1 MYFGDFNNEKDVCRD
16 FAIDSVDGVIVFAAY
31 DNENYEGSAD
41 VIFVKDGKLF
51 HVSGSHCSCYG
62 LEDQWKPEEMPIE
75 ALRHVV
81 ENGQYGP
88 MHSHK
93 EGLLSLFDVLEE
105 LNLEG
110 AKPETV
116 QLALKLAYG

>member
-1 MYFGDFNNEKDVCRD
+1 MYFGQFNNTADVCKE
-16 FAIDSVDGVIVFAAY
+16 FQINGVDGVIVFAAY
-31 DNENYEGSAD
+31 DIDGYEGSAE
-41 VIFVKDGKLF
+41 VIFVKEGHLYQ
-51 HVSGSHCSCYG
+51 VSGSHCSCYG

-81 ENGQYGP
+81 ENGKYGIL
-88 MHSHK
+88 HDYK
-93 EGLLSLFDVLEE
+93 EGLLSLLDVLVE